1 LADKL
6 QSLDNYVFACRTVAA
21 ATTDQ
26 LFDESRRLCDLHLAV
41 YVLRLVSPSHS
52 YTYTRSQVEPEGN
65 REEKA
70 LAEEIT
76 TAIGRPNC
84 IRTLDTDDALRD
96 AEVLDARSSFYR
108 TVEEVGNGHVRTVH
122 IGLVCARSFA

>member
-1 LADKL
+1 MRPA
-6 QSLDNYVFACRTVAA
+6 SGRVRAA
-21 ATTDQ
+21 IGQ
-26 LFDESRRLCDLHLAV
+26 FVIFLHMHA
-41 YVLRLVSPSHS
+41 
-52 YTYTRSQVEPEGN
+52 RSQVEPEGN

-96 AEVLDARSSFYR
+96 AEVLDARCSFFR
-108 TVEEVGNGHVRTVH
+108 TVDEVGSCARTVH
-122 IGLVCARSFA
+122 RGGLVCARSSA